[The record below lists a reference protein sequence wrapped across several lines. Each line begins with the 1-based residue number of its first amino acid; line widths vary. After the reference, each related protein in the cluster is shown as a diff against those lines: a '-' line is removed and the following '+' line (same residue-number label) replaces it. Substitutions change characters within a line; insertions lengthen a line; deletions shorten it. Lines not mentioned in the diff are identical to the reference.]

1 LVIFDLPL
9 PPSMNTYW
17 RNFRGR
23 TILSKAGRQ
32 FKADVSEA
40 IITQNVPKLGISR
53 LKVLIYLHP
62 KDRRKIDLDN
72 RLKACLDALQN
83 AGVFDDDEQID
94 HLTIQRAT
102 IKSGGGATC
111 HEVTLTINY
120 LFFLGFC
127 VSRFTE

>member
-32 FKADVSEA
+32 FKSDVSECV
-40 IITQNVPKLGISR
+40 IDQKVPKLGISR

-72 RLKACLDALQN
+72 RLKACLDAMQD

-102 IKSGGGATC
+102 IKSGGG
-111 HEVTLTINY
+111 VTVAIQVIDTPLT
-120 LFFLGFC
+120 
-127 VSRFTE
+127 

>member
-1 LVIFDLPL
+1 
-9 PPSMNTYW
+9 MNTYW

-72 RLKACLDALQN
+72 RLKACLDAMQN

-102 IKSGGGATC
+102 IKSGGGVKVAI
-111 HEVTLTINY
+111 EVIDTPLT
-120 LFFLGFC
+120 
-127 VSRFTE
+127 

>member
-1 LVIFDLPL
+1 MVIFDLPL

-32 FKADVSEA
+32 FKADVSKCVIA
-40 IITQNVPKLGISR
+40 QKVPKLGISR

-102 IKSGGGATC
+102 IKSGGGATVAI
-111 HEVTLTINY
+111 EVIDKPLT
-120 LFFLGFC
+120 
-127 VSRFTE
+127 

>member
-1 LVIFDLPL
+1 MVIFDLPL

-32 FKADVSEA
+32 YKIDVAECV
-40 IITQNVPKLGISR
+40 IDQKVPKLGTNR
-53 LKVLIYLHP
+53 LKMLIYLHP

-72 RLKACLDALQN
+72 RLKSCIDALQD

-102 IKSGGGATC
+102 IKSGGGATVAI
-111 HEVTLTINY
+111 EVIDKPLT
-120 LFFLGFC
+120 
-127 VSRFTE
+127 

>member
-1 LVIFDLPL
+1 MVIIELPL
-9 PPSMNTYW
+9 PPSTNTYW

-32 FKADVSEA
+32 FKADVSECV
-40 IITQNVPKLGISR
+40 IDQKVPKLGIQR

-102 IKSGGGATC
+102 IKSGGGATVAI
-111 HEVTLTINY
+111 EVIDKPLT
-120 LFFLGFC
+120 
-127 VSRFTE
+127 

>member
-1 LVIFDLPL
+1 
-9 PPSMNTYW
+9 MNTYW

-32 FKADVSEA
+32 FKANVSEA
-40 IITQNVPKLGISR
+40 IIDQKVPKLGISR

-62 KDRRKIDLDN
+62 KDKRKIDLDN

-102 IKSGGGATC
+102 IKSGGGATVAI
-111 HEVTLTINY
+111 EVIDKPLT
-120 LFFLGFC
+120 
-127 VSRFTE
+127 